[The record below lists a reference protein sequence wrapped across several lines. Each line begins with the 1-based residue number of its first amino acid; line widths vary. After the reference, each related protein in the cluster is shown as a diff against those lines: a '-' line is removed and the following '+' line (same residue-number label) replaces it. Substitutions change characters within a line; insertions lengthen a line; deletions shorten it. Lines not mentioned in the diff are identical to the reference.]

1 MAKSK
6 KNITPDKIVEYLL
19 AGGDASSAMKQAG
32 INQIQLVAALLSRPD
47 AISKLRNVA
56 VKKGGAYEEFDP
68 TQVYDPEASND
79 VEERYKMWGPK
90 YQGLIQEFFNTAR
103 ATGGGPETDQ
113 FINEITSRAKE
124 YAPAYGLNENELIA
138 LTNSLRKDKDNFVS
152 AEVNKKQSQFSAFQK
167 QREKLAGEYGS
178 PTMGAFAELTGT
190 PELLNLPTS
199 IEQLAKQRAKKAG
212 AKVATKFKG
221 MNEAQLAG
229 FEKAYAEAYGRK
241 AKEKKIDP
249 QKVGTIGLLKELMK
263 KTLG

>member
-6 KNITPDKIVEYLL
+6 KNITPDRIVEYLL

-68 TQVYDPEASND
+68 TQVYNPEATND

-113 FINEITSRAKE
+113 FLNDISSRAAE
-124 YAPAYGLNENELIA
+124 YAPAYGVSENELIS
-138 LTNSLRKDKDNFVS
+138 LTNALRKDKDNFVS

-167 QREKLAGEYGS
+167 QREELAGDYGS

-190 PELLNLPTS
+190 PELLDVPTS
-199 IEQLAKQRAKKAG
+199 IEQLAKQRAGKVGKKLS
-212 AKVATKFKG
+212 TKFKG

-229 FEKAYAEAYGRK
+229 FEKAYAEAYGRQAK
-241 AKEKKIDP
+241 AKKIDP
-249 QKVGTIGLLKELMK
+249 TKVGTIGLLKELMK